1 MKTLVR
7 NLIHIFFVAMIG
19 WLPATA
25 QISTGSIV
33 GSVKD
38 PSGLAVASAAID
50 LRQVAT
56 GRARRA
62 ASEGNGDF
70 VFSGLEPG
78 EYLLSITAPGFK
90 KLERSEIKLATG
102 ERLNVGSAALELGGV
117 SETVSVVEKG
127 GAVVATQSAERSDV
141 ITGDQVSKLQILG
154 RNVPALVQLLP
165 GVVVTTQ
172 SAGLDR
178 RTDFNVMGNRNT
190 ANNVTI
196 DGIPATDVD
205 NSIALKLNVSMDAV
219 AEVQILLSNYQAEY
233 GRASGA
239 NVQIV
244 TKSGTRDFH
253 GIGSYFKRHE
263 QFNANNF
270 FNNRLGVPKPRYRF
284 NTWTYNVGGP
294 VYIPGKFNR
303 DRSRLFFFFG
313 QEYWPTR
320 TGQTQNLT
328 MPTVAERNGD
338 FSQTLDLNNRVIAI
352 RDPLTNAAFPGNRI
366 PANRIN
372 PNGQA
377 LLNFFDQPNFFNRAI
392 SNGSY
397 NYIFTT
403 ETETPK
409 RTDTLKVD
417 YAFNSNNLLY
427 VTYSGYDET
436 AAGFLNVN
444 GFSQNWPQL
453 GLAFHARNK
462 GAGTRYTRI
471 FSPTVINEFHF
482 GFFTNPEQQ
491 TPQDGQIE
499 RNTRQKAGYQLGQFN
514 PRNNPLSLI
523 PNATFGGV
531 PSPAT
536 LNINGRFP
544 IDDPYHLFSWSDKV
558 TVIRGKHTLKAGA
571 YVEKFYRSVGP
582 ASPFNGAF
590 DFGRNANN
598 PLDTG
603 YAYAN
608 AVLGVFNSYT
618 ESSNR
623 PYQNSRGGQLEW
635 FAQDNFRLTP
645 RLTLDYGV
653 RFYIISPITEADD
666 RLSGFVPSLFDP
678 KQQVKLIAPV
688 ISQGQRV
695 GISPVTGQLYPA
707 NAIGAIAP
715 GVGNQANGITLPGG
729 ASGAPR
735 ALYENRGVQYGPR
748 IGLAYDPFG
757 HGRTAIRAGF
767 GIFYNPLSIASVKG
781 LVGQLP
787 LTQTPVIQF
796 GDMRTLL
803 STSGLL
809 FPSAVAGID
818 RSGLLPTVMN
828 FSFSVQQ
835 NVGFGTVVDVAY
847 AGALGRHLLWSRNI
861 NSIPVGTNFLPAN
874 ADPTSPRTPLPAAFL
889 RPRIGY
895 TDVNL
900 IEPASS
906 SNYHSLQV
914 TANRRFAHSLQFGAA
929 WTWSKALDFTDTD
942 TAAVSSLFSPHS
954 RYYGLASFDR
964 THVLKINY
972 LWELPKT
979 QSGLRVSRFALN
991 GWELSGITSFA
1002 SGAPLAVGFATTT
1015 PIDISGSP
1023 TDGARIDVIANPI
1036 LPKSERTFDRN
1047 FNTSAFRLPAVGTAG
1062 NSAKTEIRGPGVNN
1076 WDVAVFR
1083 NFRLRER
1090 FNLQFRWELYN
1101 VFNHTQFDGL
1111 DTTARF
1117 DPQGNQIN
1125 ARFGQFTSAA
1135 SARIL
1140 QFNLRLTF

>member
-1 MKTLVR
+1 MTLR
-7 NLIHIFFVAMIG
+7 IRLTLSSLLLILLAG
-19 WLPATA
+19 YAAA
-25 QISTGSIV
+25 QIITGSIL
-33 GSVKD
+33 GSVRD
-38 PSGLAVASAAID
+38 PTGLAVSGASVD
-50 LRQVAT
+50 LTQVST

-62 ASEGNGDF
+62 VSDNSGDF

-78 EYLLSITAPGFK
+78 EYLLAITAPGFK
-90 KLERSEIKLATG
+90 KLERRGIMLATG
-102 ERLNVGSAALELGGV
+102 ERLSLASVAIELGGV
-117 SETVSVVEKG
+117 TETVSVVEKG

-141 ITGDQVSKLQILG
+141 ITGAQVSRLQILG
-154 RNVPALVQLLP
+154 RNVPSLVQLLP

-190 ANNVTI
+190 ANNVTV
-196 DGIPATDVD
+196 DGIPATDID
-205 NSIALKLNVSMDAV
+205 NNFALKLNVSMDAV

-270 FNNRLGVPKPRYRF
+270 FNNRNGTAKPRYRF
-284 NTWTYNVGGP
+284 NTWTYNIGGP
-294 VYIPGKFNR
+294 VYWPGKFNR
-303 DRSRLFFFFG
+303 ERNKLFFFWG

-320 TGQTQNLT
+320 TGLTSNIT
-328 MPTVAERNGD
+328 MPTAAERSGD
-338 FSQTLDLNNRVIAI
+338 FSQSLDLNNRLIPV
-352 RDPLTNAAFPGNRI
+352 RDVQANAPFPGNRI
-366 PANRIN
+366 PAARIN

-397 NYIFTT
+397 NYISTS
-403 ETETPK
+403 ETSTPK
-409 RTDTLKVD
+409 RTDTLKLD
-417 YAFNSNNLLY
+417 YSFNSANLIY
-427 VTYSGYDET
+427 VTYTGYDET
-436 AAGFLNVN
+436 AAGFLGVN
-444 GFSQNWPQL
+444 GFNQNWPQL

-462 GAGTRYTRI
+462 GFGTRYTRV
-471 FSPTVINEFHF
+471 FSPSIVNEFHF
-482 GFFTNPEQQ
+482 GFFQNPEEQ
-491 TPQDGQIE
+491 TPQEGQVE

-514 PRNNPLSLI
+514 PDNNPLKLI

-544 IDDPYHLFSWSDKV
+544 INDPYHLFSWSDKL
-558 TVIRGKHTLKAGA
+558 TVIHGTHTLKAGI
-571 YVEKFYRSVGP
+571 YVEKFYRGIGP
-582 ASPFNGAF
+582 ASPFNGTF
-590 DFGRNANN
+590 DFGRNVSN
-598 PLDTG
+598 PLDSG
-603 YAYAN
+603 YAYSN
-608 AVLGVFNSYT
+608 AALGVFNAYT

-635 FAQDNFRLTP
+635 FLQDNFRLTP
-645 RLTLDYGV
+645 RLTVDYGV

-666 RLSGFVPSLFDP
+666 RISGFIPAQFDP
-678 KQQVKLIAPV
+678 AQQVKLIAPAV
-688 ISQGQRV
+688 TGGQRGGV
-695 GISPVTGQLYPA
+695 SPVTGQVYPA

-715 GVGNQANGITLPGG
+715 GFGNTANGILLAGQ
-729 ASGAPR
+729 SGQPR
-735 ALYENRGVQYGPR
+735 AFYENRGVQYGPR
-748 IGLAYDPFG
+748 LGVAYDPFG
-757 HGRTAIRAGF
+757 HGRTAVRAGL
-767 GIFYNPLSIASVKG
+767 GIFYNPLSIASVRG

-787 LTQTPVIQF
+787 LSQTPIIQF

-803 STSGLL
+803 GSSGLL
-809 FPSAVAGID
+809 FPSAATGID
-818 RSGLLPTVMN
+818 RKGLIPTVTN

-861 NSIPVGTNFLPAN
+861 NNIPIGANFLPAN

-889 RPRIGY
+889 RPRAGF
-895 TDVNL
+895 TDINL
-900 IEPASS
+900 LEPASS

-914 TANRRFAHSLQFGAA
+914 TANRRFARSLQFGAA
-929 WTWSKALDFTDTD
+929 WTWSKALDFNDTD
-942 TAAVSSLFSPHS
+942 TAAISSLFSA
-954 RYYGLASFDR
+954 RVRNYGLASFDR
-964 THVLKINY
+964 THVLKLNY

-979 QSGLRVSRFALN
+979 KSGLRAARLVLN
-991 GWELSGITSFA
+991 GWELSGITSFS
-1002 SGAPLAVGFATTT
+1002 SGQPLAIGFGTTT
-1015 PIDISGSP
+1015 PIDITGSP
-1023 TDGARIDVIANPI
+1023 TDGARVDVIANPI
-1036 LPKSERTFDRN
+1036 LPKGDRSFDRN
-1047 FNTSAFRLPAVGTAG
+1047 FNTAAFRLPQTGTIG

-1076 WDVAVFR
+1076 WDVSVLR
-1083 NFRLRER
+1083 NFAVHER

-1101 VFNHTQFDGL
+1101 VVNHTQFDGL

-1135 SARIL
+1135 AARIM